1 MNMRYINFFEEF
13 LNEEVKHVNNDVIHY
28 TSDLIEKI
36 QQIGL
41 TKDLN
46 QNLSLNNR
54 DGLKLELNLVV
65 KINPDN
71 FNNYGYFKKT
81 NLSKIEDD
89 TLTNCILYLELG
101 LSDLE
106 IESGLISPLNKIR
119 TLINH
124 ELNHAL
130 EIYQYEYNLKRY
142 RKSWDLAQKQQKH
155 REFSKNWKYWDDF
168 IHLIYLGLDHEM
180 SSRISSIYEELK
192 LSKNPESDLLTNKI
206 FLDAKFMSEFSFDKF
221 YDLFLKKYSK
231 SDFLKVCEEFCKDF
245 DYKYQKNI
253 TYLENLIKRIIKS
266 INKKGLKIIKKL
278 NGIVKRII
286 QENNPNFIQN
296 EGYYDKDINYEDYEK
311 N

>member
-1 MNMRYINFFEEF
+1 MRYINFFEEF
-13 LNEEVKHVNNDVIHY
+13 LNEEVKHVNNGVIHY

-41 TKDLN
+41 TKDIN

-106 IESGLISPLNKIR
+106 IESGLISPSNKIR

-142 RKSWDLAQKQQKH
+142 RKSWDLSQKQQKH

-180 SSRISSIYEELK
+180 SSRIYSIYEELK

-231 SDFLKVCEEFCKDF
+231 NDFLKVCEEFCKDF